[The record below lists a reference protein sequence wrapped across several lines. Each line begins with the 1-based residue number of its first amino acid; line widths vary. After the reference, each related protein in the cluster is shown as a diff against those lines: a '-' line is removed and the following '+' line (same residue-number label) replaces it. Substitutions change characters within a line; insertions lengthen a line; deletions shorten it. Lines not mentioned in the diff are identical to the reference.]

1 MVSWKFNDGELWC
14 CHHVWSQKDLQ
25 NIMHVSAQNAIQTK
39 VLEQCLWLR
48 ESWRGVLSSFSFE
61 LTSLLDIDSV
71 SLFWDIPEAQGSLG
85 MFLPVHWAISTLY
98 PVEQES
104 SCDLE
109 GGRGQRAAPVS
120 GLGWMGYGEV
130 LPQAQGPRAS
140 RTWVLRWPTH
150 LGAHIPVAADV
161 TERRNSYFQ
170 IMTEHSGE
178 LFCAI
183 WCSY

>member
-48 ESWRGVLSSFSFE
+48 ESWKGVLSSFSFE

-85 MFLPVHWAISTLY
+85 MFLPVHWAISTLWSRNQAVMWKVGGVRELHRWVGLDGWAMEKSC
-98 PVEQES
+98 PRPRAQE
-104 SCDLE
+104 
-109 GGRGQRAAPVS
+109 PP
-120 GLGWMGYGEV
+120 GLGCWGDPPIWERISQWLLM
-130 LPQAQGPRAS
+130 S
-140 RTWVLRWPTH
+140 LRDETH
-150 LGAHIPVAADV
+150 IF
-161 TERRNSYFQ
+161 R
-170 IMTEHSGE
+170 
-178 LFCAI
+178 
-183 WCSY
+183 